1 LVVAVL
7 VEITAYITV
16 LLELQTL
23 VAAAA
28 EAVIAAAGLIIL
40 ALAVL
45 AW

>member
-1 LVVAVL
+1 LVAVVL

-16 LLELQTL
+16 LLELRIL
-23 VAAAA
+23 VAEVA
-28 EAVIAAAGLIIL
+28 EAVIAAEDLTIL